1 MQNTKNFRVIR
12 RSECMNGLAQAYVRI
27 VAYIDLFVAL
37 SACHMCFFKF
47 MCERS
52 CRKRNNNAHKNQT
65 VSVCCDLKRNVFVFF
80 LSWYLK
86 YKLN

>member
-37 SACHMCFFKF
+37 SACHMCFVFLNL
-47 MCERS
+47 C
-52 CRKRNNNAHKNQT
+52 
-65 VSVCCDLKRNVFVFF
+65 VSAVAANETTMHLKTKQCQCVVTWSEMFSFF
-80 LSWYLK
+80 FSRDI
-86 YKLN
+86 